1 MKLAR
6 LTCGMILGAMPWMTS
21 CSREPTPTADLVR
34 EEVVR
39 PVDDRKVI
47 LFLGDSLTAGYQLDP
62 EDAYPA
68 LIQRRLDKMGL
79 PWRVVNAGV
88 SGDTSLDGL
97 NRLDWLLRQ
106 PVQILVLALG
116 SNDALRGQPPE
127 GIRANLDAILTRTH
141 ARYPGA
147 DLIVC
152 GLKAPANYGE
162 PYRSQF
168 SALFPDLARTHAAL
182 LVPFLLEGVAA
193 NPDLNLIDG
202 IHPNP
207 AGHRVI
213 ADNVWNYLRDS
224 IY

>member
-6 LTCGMILGAMPWMTS
+6 ITCGIILGTMPWMMS
-21 CSREPTPTADLVR
+21 CSREPMPTADPVR

-116 SNDALRGQPPE
+116 SNDALRGHPPE
-127 GIRANLDAILTRTH
+127 GIRASLDAILTRTH
-141 ARYPGA
+141 ARYPDA
-147 DLIVC
+147 ELIVC
-152 GLKAPANYGE
+152 GLKAPANYGD